1 MASVPPCGLKCLGGK
16 MVNFATEQRKN
27 FLRLGI
33 FYVLL
38 VEIASIFIR
47 DLPNYACF
55 WYPLLTQT
63 VLLIMVFSV
72 FLWRERLRF
81 CFRKKFASVFLCLYY
96 AFGVVALLA
105 NFSNQLYV
113 DVVSFTLLG
122 AATVLFLLSFLQTDE
137 Y

>member
-1 MASVPPCGLKCLGGK
+1 MASVPPCGLKCLGRK
-16 MVNFATEQRKN
+16 AIDFATKQRQE

-33 FYVLL
+33 FYVLI

-55 WYPLLTQT
+55 WYPLLTQS
-63 VLLIMVFSV
+63 VLFIMVFSV

-81 CFRKKFASVFLCLYY
+81 CFRKKFAAVFLSLYY
-96 AFGVVALLA
+96 LFGVVALVG
-105 NFSNQLYV
+105 NFSNQAYV
-113 DVVSFTLLG
+113 DVVSYSLLG
-122 AATVLFLLSFLQTDE
+122 VTVVLFLLSFLQNNE

>member
-1 MASVPPCGLKCLGGK
+1 MASVPPCGFKCLGRK
-16 MVNFATEQRKN
+16 AIDFATEQRKN

-33 FYVLL
+33 FFVLI

-55 WYPLLTQT
+55 WYPLLTHT

-96 AFGVVALLA
+96 ALGVLALVA
-105 NFSNQLYV
+105 NFSTQLSV
-113 DVVSFTLLG
+113 DVVSFFLLG
-122 AATVLFLLSFLQTDE
+122 LAVIFFLLSFFQTNE